1 FGMLSS
7 MGRSQGY
14 LSMSWRGQSGGPS
27 ARAARRRK
35 ATRLLLECLEDRRL
49 LSITP
54 GPGLTL
60 APTPVEGI
68 QSTNITVATFST
80 ADAAGTLSSTI
91 FWGDGTSS
99 AGTVT
104 AVGTVGGLTQY
115 DVLGTHTYADETR
128 PGASNAVVVQVN
140 DTTDA
145 TVAFIN
151 STTAVADA
159 PLSPF

>member
-1 FGMLSS
+1 AVSDITVRGAGRRARIRFREYDLMTFSHGNRWVGNGMT
-7 MGRSQGY
+7 RT
-14 LSMSWRGQSGGPS
+14 
-27 ARAARRRK
+27 RRK
-35 ATRLLLECLEDRRL
+35 ADGAPRRRSKTIRRRPALEDLERRCL

-60 APTPVEGI
+60 SPTPVEGI

-104 AVGTVGGLTQY
+104 AVGTVSGLTQY
-115 DVLGTHTYADETR
+115 DVLGTHTYAEET
-128 PGASNAVVVQVN
+128 Q
-140 DTTDA
+140 
-145 TVAFIN
+145 
-151 STTAVADA
+151 
-159 PLSPF
+159 